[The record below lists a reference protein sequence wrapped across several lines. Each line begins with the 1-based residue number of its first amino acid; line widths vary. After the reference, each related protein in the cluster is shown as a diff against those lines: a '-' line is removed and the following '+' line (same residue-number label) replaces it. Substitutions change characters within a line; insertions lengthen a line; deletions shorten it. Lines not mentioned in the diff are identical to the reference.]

1 MKHIARDLVQA
12 AIKRM
17 DAHKVATAT
26 AEELV
31 ITTEEPVITTE
42 EPVVT
47 ADEIVI
53 ELVVTTDEI
62 VVKPVVTTDEIVV
75 KPVVTTAAVVKP
87 VITTDEVKPVI
98 TTDEVKPVI
107 TTAAVVNPVRYESS
121 ETAVIEKWRAA
132 VVSNDVQITIH
143 ALIGM
148 IQQLCLFSEPD
159 KRCLR
164 TYETDMDDVKKA
176 IEKIRR
182 RPHLMIDTSDIDTRD
197 RVAMGYMLHN
207 MRKMVGMFHV
217 RDFMVRVEHAF
228 DNSQIRSERYAMSR
242 LAPAAGIDHANHVVV
257 PIHIQMNSIEN
268 VPPTARTPFHHISY
282 SIQPVV
288 ANSRTVDSWYR
299 HTRPPRATVMALCKQ
314 MAEAL
319 VHLHAHNIVH
329 GDIKPGNTLIQ
340 IPPNG
345 GPARLYIIDF
355 GMSGAHDGSES
366 TGGTKPYCA
375 PETGNGCNSKTRE
388 DMGSYHWTQT
398 RMENDMWSFGLMFF
412 TMMALHRCIY
422 HPNEYPADFF
432 NDDGHINAFYFDN
445 ISDDS
450 IRELFERTLCPRETR
465 YTAAEF
471 LHTINQL
478 G

>member
-1 MKHIARDLVQA
+1 MFKHMKHIARDLVQA

-47 ADEIVI
+47 
-53 ELVVTTDEI
+53 TDEI
-62 VVKPVVTTDEIVV
+62 VVELVVTTDEIVV
-75 KPVVTTAAVVKP
+75 KPVVTTAAV
-87 VITTDEVKPVI
+87 VKPVI

-132 VVSNDVQITIH
+132 VDSNDVQITIH

-268 VPPTARTPFHHISY
+268 VPPMARTPFHHISY

-432 NDDGHINAFYFDN
+432 NDDGHIHAFYFDN

-471 LHTINQL
+471 LHAINQL

>member
-1 MKHIARDLVQA
+1 MFKHMKHIARDLVQA

-31 ITTEEPVITTE
+31 ITTEAVEPVITTE
-42 EPVVT
+42 EPVIT

-62 VVKPVVTTDEIVV
+62 VVKPVVTT
-75 KPVVTTAAVVKP
+75 AAVVKP
-87 VITTDEVKPVI
+87 VGTTDEVKPAI

-132 VVSNDVQITIH
+132 VDSNDVQITIH

-207 MRKMVGMFHV
+207 MRKIVGMFHV

-340 IPPNG
+340 IPPNA

-432 NDDGHINAFYFDN
+432 NDDGHIHAFYFDN

-471 LHTINQL
+471 LHAINQL

>member
-1 MKHIARDLVQA
+1 MFKQIKHIAHDLVQA

-17 DAHKVATAT
+17 DAHKVATTAT
-26 AEELV
+26 ATTADTIVV
-31 ITTEEPVITTE
+31 IIDTDTTETLSSDKPAAT
-42 EPVVT
+42 T
-47 ADEIVI
+47 ADVA
-53 ELVVTTDEI
+53 
-62 VVKPVVTTDEIVV
+62 
-75 KPVVTTAAVVKP
+75 TTAAVNP
-87 VITTDEVKPVI
+87 VVTE
-98 TTDEVKPVI
+98 EPVI
-107 TTAAVVNPVRYESS
+107 TTAAVVNPVRYERS

-132 VVSNDVQITIH
+132 VDSNDVFH

-182 RPHLMIDTSDIDTRD
+182 RPHLMIDTSDINTRD
-197 RVAMGYMLHN
+197 RVAMSYMLHN
-207 MRKMVGMFHV
+207 MRKMIGMFHV

-257 PIHIQMNSIEN
+257 PIHIQMNSIEH

-375 PETGNGCNSKTRE
+375 PETGNGYNSKTRE

-471 LHTINQL
+471 LHAINQL

>member
-1 MKHIARDLVQA
+1 MFKHMKHIARDLVQA

-98 TTDEVKPVI
+98 TT
-107 TTAAVVNPVRYESS
+107 AAVVNPVRYESS

-132 VVSNDVQITIH
+132 VDSNDVQITIH

-288 ANSRTVDSWYR
+288 ANSRTVDS
-299 HTRPPRATVMALCKQ
+299 
-314 MAEAL
+314 
-319 VHLHAHNIVH
+319 
-329 GDIKPGNTLIQ
+329 
-340 IPPNG
+340 
-345 GPARLYIIDF
+345 
-355 GMSGAHDGSES
+355 
-366 TGGTKPYCA
+366 
-375 PETGNGCNSKTRE
+375 
-388 DMGSYHWTQT
+388 
-398 RMENDMWSFGLMFF
+398 
-412 TMMALHRCIY
+412 
-422 HPNEYPADFF
+422 
-432 NDDGHINAFYFDN
+432 
-445 ISDDS
+445 
-450 IRELFERTLCPRETR
+450 
-465 YTAAEF
+465 
-471 LHTINQL
+471 
-478 G
+478 